1 MSLSH
6 IGGRFGSMAR
16 VIGSPARKGD
26 LMLRCTLWT
35 RWSFLLPLLCAV
47 SLADE
52 GMWLFTNPPV
62 EQLETKY
69 GFAPSPAWLENVQL
83 SALRFNTGGSAS
95 FVSDKGLVLTNHH
108 VGSGI
113 IENLSTPESNLLET
127 GFYAKARDDELVC
140 PDVEVNMLVRIVD
153 VTERVVDAGLGAESI
168 ADANTAR
175 REMISAIEDEFE
187 AETGLDCQVV
197 TLYRGEQYHLYQYKR
212 FTDIRLVMA
221 PELQIAFYG
230 GDNDNFEYPRYALDM
245 CFFRVYENDAPY
257 RPEHYLTW
265 SREGA
270 SEGELV
276 FVAGHPGH
284 TQRLTTVAHLAFL
297 RDMEI
302 PHRLRQFWRREVQLQ
317 TFSKRDPEY
326 ERMAKAELYGVQNGR
341 KAYTAILAGLQD
353 PAVFARKAAGERA
366 LREAVMASP
375 EYREQWGDAWDKVA
389 GARDTYRSFF
399 ERHRTGIHS
408 HLYGIAV
415 DLVRLA
421 EEVPKPSSERL
432 PEYADANLDSLYRGL
447 YSPSPIYDAQEMERL
462 ESSLAHIAATFGAE
476 DPYTQAALGGMSPRE
491 RAVDLV
497 TGTKL
502 KDVEE
507 RKALAEGGAV
517 AIAESTDPMILLAI
531 ALDDDARH
539 WRKKY
544 EDDVESVEKDA
555 YARIAAARFAI
566 EGDDVYPDATF
577 TLRLAFGQVKGYAE
591 PADEVPAFTTFRGMY
606 ALAESRRDYADYVLP
621 ERWRKAEKRLDLDMP
636 YNFVCTTDITGGNS
650 GSPVINER
658 GELVGLIFDSNLH
671 GIVHN
676 IVYEDERGR
685 AVAVDAR
692 GMLEALR
699 KVYKAQTL
707 VDEILRAAG

>member
-1 MSLSH
+1 M
-6 IGGRFGSMAR
+6 
-16 VIGSPARKGD
+16 
-26 LMLRCTLWT
+26 
-35 RWSFLLPLLCAV
+35 LPLLCAV
-47 SLADE
+47 SIADE

-62 EQLETKY
+62 EQLDAKY
-69 GFAPSPAWLENVQL
+69 GFAPSSAWLDHVQQ

-95 FVSDKGLVLTNHH
+95 FVSDQGLVLTNHH

-113 IENLSTPESNLLET
+113 IENLSTPEANILET
-127 GFYAKARDDELVC
+127 GFYAKSRDDELVC

-153 VTERVVDAGLGAESI
+153 VTDRVVAAGSAVESL
-168 ADANTAR
+168 ADANAAR
-175 REMISAIEDEFE
+175 REMISVIEDEFE
-187 AETGLDCQVV
+187 SETGLDCQVV

-221 PELQIAFYG
+221 PELQVAFYG

-257 RPEHYLTW
+257 RPEHFLTW

-284 TQRLTTVAHLAFL
+284 TQRLTTVAHLEFL
-297 RDMEI
+297 RDVEI

-317 TFSKRDPEY
+317 TFSKRDPEF

-353 PAVFARKAAGERA
+353 PALFARREMDERA
-366 LREAVMASP
+366 LREAVMAKP
-375 EYREQWGDAWDKVA
+375 EYREQWGGAWDEIA
-389 GARDTYRSFF
+389 GARDAYCTFF

-421 EEVPKPSSERL
+421 AELTKPSAERL

-447 YSPSPIYDAQEMERL
+447 YTPSPIYDAQEMERI
-462 ESSLAHIAATFGAE
+462 ESSLAHIAATFGAK
-476 DPYTQAALGGMSPRE
+476 DPYTQAALGGISPRE
-491 RAVDLV
+491 RAVALV
-497 TGTKL
+497 TGTTL
-502 KDVEE
+502 KDVEV
-507 RKALAEGGAV
+507 RKALVDGGAK
-517 AIAESTDPMILLAI
+517 AIAESTDPMIQLAI
-531 ALDDDARH
+531 ALDDDARQ

-555 YARIAAARFAI
+555 YAKIAAARFAI
-566 EGDDVYPDATF
+566 EGEDVYPDATF
-577 TLRLAFGQVKGYAE
+577 TLRLAFGQVKGYSK

-621 ERWRKAEKRLDLDMP
+621 ERWRKAEKRLDLDTP
-636 YNFVCTTDITGGNS
+636 YNFVCTADITGGNS
-650 GSPVINER
+650 GSPVINTH

-676 IVYEDERGR
+676 IVYEEEHGR

-699 KVYKAQTL
+699 KVYKTRAL
-707 VDEILRAAG
+707 FDEVLHAAG

>member
-1 MSLSH
+1 M
-6 IGGRFGSMAR
+6 F
-16 VIGSPARKGD
+16 
-26 LMLRCTLWT
+26 LRCTLRT
-35 RWSFLLPLLCAV
+35 RWILIVLFGCAV
-47 SLADE
+47 SAADE
-52 GMWLFTNPPV
+52 GMWLFTNPPI
-62 EQLETKY
+62 EQLEARY
-69 GFAPSPAWLENVQL
+69 GFAPSSAWLDHVQQ

-95 FVSDKGLVLTNHH
+95 FVSPEGLVLTNHH

-113 IENLSTPESNLLET
+113 IENLSTPEANLLET
-127 GFYAKARDDELVC
+127 GFYARSRDDELIC
-140 PDVEVNMLVRIVD
+140 PDVEANMLVRIVD
-153 VTERVVDAGLGAESI
+153 VTDRVITAGSAVETL
-168 ADANTAR
+168 ADANAAR

-187 AETGLDCQVV
+187 SETGLDCQVV

-245 CFFRVYENDAPY
+245 CFFRVYENGAAY
-257 RPEHYLTW
+257 RPEHFLTW
-265 SREGA
+265 SQEGA

-284 TQRLTTVAHLAFL
+284 TQRLTTVAHLEFL
-297 RDMEI
+297 RDVEI

-317 TFSKRDPEY
+317 TFSKRDPEF
-326 ERMAKAELYGVQNGR
+326 ERMAKAELFGVQNGR
-341 KAYTAILAGLQD
+341 KAYTAILDGLQD
-353 PAVFARKAAGERA
+353 PAIFARKETDEWA
-366 LREAVMASP
+366 LREAVMANP
-375 EYREQWGDAWDKVA
+375 EYREMWGSAWDEIA
-389 GARDTYRSFF
+389 HARDAYRSFF

-415 DLVRLA
+415 DLVRLSA
-421 EEVPKPSSERL
+421 ELPKPSAERL

-447 YSPSPIYDAQEMERL
+447 YTPSPIYDAQETERI
-462 ESSLAHIAATFGAE
+462 ESSLAHIAATFGAD

-491 RAVDLV
+491 RAVALV

-502 KDVEE
+502 KDVDV
-507 RKALAEGGAV
+507 RKALAEGGVA
-517 AIAESTDPMILLAI
+517 AIAESTDPMIQLAI
-531 ALDDDARH
+531 ALDDDARQ

-577 TLRLAFGQVKGYAE
+577 TLRLAFGQVKGYSE

-621 ERWRKAEKRLDLDMP
+621 ERWRKAKKRLDLDTP
-636 YNFVCTTDITGGNS
+636 YNFVCTADITGGNS
-650 GSPVINER
+650 GSPVVNTR
-658 GELVGLIFDSNLH
+658 GELVGLVFDSNLH

-676 IVYEDERGR
+676 IVYEEERGR
-685 AVAVDAR
+685 AISVDSR

-699 KVYKAQTL
+699 KAYKARAL
-707 VDEILRAAG
+707 VNEILRAAG